1 MAAFCCAHYRSGR
14 VYRTRSLARERG
26 DTSVVEGDGTEM
38 RQSYYSRKW
47 PSPKKGINWKYV
59 VPIAAA
65 AITTAGYIIVALINN
80 WFPFAQ
86 GESTA
91 MPTVTQA
98 TALPPELKIV
108 SVQEGQSFQH
118 RLEGV
123 NGTYDRIP
131 ENRQVWLIVMAN
143 NLCYPQDGPAEL
155 LRAGRWEHAPVEFPG
170 DGEQQLRA
178 ALVSAEAAVELR
190 SAVGREGIRCD
201 RPGVEVIDSIT
212 VKVAPG
218 TLTPTPIL
226 TSTPTAPPVS
236 PLAPFEGRVCEIR
249 IGQDR
254 NKVYLRQAEFN
265 TLGLPAGSVVNVVV
279 LDTGGR
285 VDNIT
290 IDVDASLSTCAV
302 RLSTSLRTPLG
313 LADDTEIEPP
323 EDRPDRRFTITRS
336 EIMVEITSL
345 ADGQE
350 VPENVSL
357 VSGTYRNIP
366 TDRELWM
373 VVFVGA
379 NYFPQN
385 GPAVLLPDGTW
396 NHGSISFGG
405 IGDFVVYAVLVDAQG
420 ALLFENRQGIPAL
433 PDGALVL
440 DAVNVHRSQ

>member
-1 MAAFCCAHYRSGR
+1 MTKHYVRR
-14 VYRTRSLARERG
+14 PPLQRG
-26 DTSVVEGDGTEM
+26 
-38 RQSYYSRKW
+38 
-47 PSPKKGINWKYV
+47 GINWKIGAPMV
-59 VPIAAA
+59 AA
-65 AITTAGYIIVALINN
+65 AITAIGYIIVALINK
-80 WFPFAQ
+80 WPPFPPGA
-86 GESTA
+86 TPT
-91 MPTVTQA
+91 PTVIQA
-98 TALPPELKIV
+98 ATLPPELKIM
-108 SVQEGQSFQH
+108 SVQEGQVVPS
-118 RLEGV
+118 RLDSV

-131 ENRQVWLIVMAN
+131 DNRQIWLIVMAN
-143 NLCYPQDGPAEL
+143 NLCYPQDGPAET
-155 LRAGRWEHAPVEFPG
+155 LRAGVWEHGLVEFPG

-178 ALVSAEAAVELR
+178 ALVSPEAAVELR

-218 TLTPTPIL
+218 TLTPTPVL
-226 TSTPTAPPVS
+226 TPTPTAPPLS
-236 PLAPFEGRVCEIR
+236 PLVSFEGRVCEIR
-249 IGQDR
+249 IDQDR
-254 NKVYLRQAEFN
+254 NKIYLRQAEFN
-265 TLGLPAGSVVNVVV
+265 TLGLPAGFVVNVVV

-290 IDVDASLSTCAV
+290 IDVDASLSTCVV
-302 RLSTSLRTPLG
+302 RLSMSLRTPLG
-313 LADDTEIEPP
+313 LADDTDIEPP

-373 VVFVGA
+373 VAFVGA

-396 NHGSISFGG
+396 NHGSVRFGG
-405 IGDFVVYAVLVDAQG
+405 ISDFVVYAVLVDAQG
-420 ALLFENRQGIPAL
+420 AALFQNRQGTPAL